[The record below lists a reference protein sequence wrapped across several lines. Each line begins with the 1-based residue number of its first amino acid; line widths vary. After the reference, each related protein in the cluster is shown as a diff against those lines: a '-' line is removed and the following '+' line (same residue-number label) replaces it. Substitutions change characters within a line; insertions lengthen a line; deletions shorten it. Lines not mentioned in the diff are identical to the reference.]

1 MSTNNNKPDLSDLK
15 ARLGLKPAAKPG
27 ASKPAGA
34 DSASSSGARATIPRP
49 GAASPA
55 PSSGSDA
62 AVASPSRPVTRPNPA
77 ASGAQPVQA
86 QPAQPAAQAAPA
98 PVRSAGPPAAAV
110 GPPPTAMV
118 PPPKAKPE
126 PRPKPVPI
134 SDQELAEIDAAA
146 SAMDGGGIFSKNAI
160 IVMVVLALIG
170 VFFGF
175 FAAQGQNSRQIEIA
189 RIEDAKALQESID
202 PALAT
207 FSEMADTIAGLS
219 PSEVDFEAAE
229 NLASK
234 QFVVTGEV
242 LSSNRLLLGRDVINP
257 LTAYMAESAV
267 LNELLAE
274 HRRLTTVVDKAEI
287 ERLLSENE
295 VLEEDLIAVVF
306 DYRHLFT
313 QGGNEAYRPRPGRL
327 VTLKN
332 LERDGEGMLEASMLN
347 SERTQKVE
355 MQSLV
360 PLERAEILKTAGDN
374 ALQRYERRVNEIK
387 ARAEK
392 LKQRVNPLSESLD
405 ALASAPVPPLLSL

>member
-27 ASKPAGA
+27 ASTPAGA
-34 DSASSSGARATIPRP
+34 DSASSSGARSTIPRP
-49 GAASPA
+49 GAASSA
-55 PSSGSDA
+55 TSSGSDA
-62 AVASPSRPVTRPNPA
+62 AVAAPSRPVTRPNPA
-77 ASGAQPVQA
+77 VAAAQPVQS
-86 QPAQPAAQAAPA
+86 QPSQPAQAAPA
-98 PVRSAGPPAAAV
+98 PVRAAGPPAAAA

-126 PRPKPVPI
+126 PRPRPVPM
-134 SDQELAEIDAAA
+134 SEKELAEIDAAA
-146 SAMDGGGIFSKNAI
+146 SSMEGGGIFSKNAI
-160 IVMVVLALIG
+160 IVMVVLALLG
-170 VFFGF
+170 AFFGF
-175 FAAQGQNSRQIEIA
+175 FAAQGQNSRQIEVA

-207 FSEMADTIAGLS
+207 FSEMAETIAGLS
-219 PSEVDFEAAE
+219 PSKVDFEAADS
-229 NLASK
+229 LASR
-234 QFVVTGEV
+234 QFVVSGEV
-242 LSSNRLLLGRDVINP
+242 LSSNRLLLGRDVIHP

-267 LNELLAE
+267 LGELLAE
-274 HRRLTTVVDKAEI
+274 HKRLTTVVDKAEI

-313 QGGNEAYRPRPGRL
+313 QGGNDAYRPRPGRL

-360 PLERAEILKTAGDN
+360 PLERGEILKTAGDN

-387 ARAEK
+387 ERAEK
-392 LKQRVNPLSESLD
+392 LKQRVNPLSESLG
-405 ALASAPVPPLLSL
+405 ALASASEPPLLSL